1 MSQNG
6 QAYLTHDGLEK
17 LRHEL
22 KQLKTVKR
30 KEIAHR
36 IQEAKELGD
45 LSENA
50 EYSEAKTEQGFT
62 EGRIIEIENIL
73 KNAVVIEDTKSS
85 QEVRVGSTVEFE
97 YQGKKTKYTIVGFN
111 EANPSAGLISN
122 ESPIGQGLL
131 GHKIGE
137 VVEINLPRGVV
148 NYKIISIS

>member
-17 LRHEL
+17 LKQEL
-22 KQLKTVKR
+22 KELKTVKR

-50 EYSEAKTEQGFT
+50 EYTEAKTEQGFA

-73 KNAVVIEDTKSS
+73 KNAVVIEDAKSS
-85 QEVRVGSTVEFE
+85 LEVRVGSTVEFE
-97 YQGKKTKYTIVGFN
+97 CEGKVSKYTIVGFN

-131 GHKIGE
+131 GHRVGE
-137 VVEINLPRGVV
+137 VVEVSLPKGIV